1 MKKYK
6 LMIIDDYLVERKNAY
21 CHIFSEENFEPIFVE
36 SCAMLR
42 EIAQKTPV
50 DGYVVDAIL
59 DTGDWAHIGTAAKLF
74 AEILSAP
81 PRPGPV
87 FMISH
92 FWGKPEVTEI
102 LTEINKRKNVEV
114 VRYLAFQEFEQALEE
129 SQKSLNHDENAI
141 QSAKTAALRSK
152 VLDDLSIWHEFSSF
166 RPDSDDSI
174 RILLLADLQ
183 YGDIHTSKS
192 AKFDEH
198 WVGKALRRDG
208 LMPDIIVLAGDIA
221 FTGAPHEYQIAK
233 SKIEDLMRF
242 MWTKDQ
248 LNIKRERIILVPG
261 NHDVNL
267 RFAACDGWNWER
279 DNKKWAKKEVS
290 NQPVPTEGEVYSC
303 HQDFALEPFRQFA
316 RDLTGSRAWDEGRSQ
331 CRVDRRFERCGIR
344 FFLFNS
350 ITELNIEK
358 PTKAK
363 FDEAA
368 LRKITEG
375 LGVDDKPDDVFS
387 MAVSHHGVQ
396 SGQSSV
402 QIENWNEVGKQYF
415 NEHKIR
421 LWMFGH
427 YHENSAYPL
436 KEKPF
441 NKTPHLAIVQAATL
455 KICPEEGDDRG
466 FSLIELHRRDGQVT
480 AVDEYFYRLDKN
492 GVAQDKPSASRIF
505 DVG

>member
-6 LMIIDDYLVERKNAY
+6 LMIIDDCLVERKNAY
-21 CHIFSEENFEPIFVE
+21 RHIFSEDNFELILVGSSAE
-36 SCAMLR
+36 LR
-42 EIAQKTPV
+42 EIVQKTPV

-59 DTGDWAHIGTAAKLF
+59 DTGDWSHIGTAAKLF
-74 AEILSAP
+74 AEILNAP
-81 PRPGPV
+81 PRPAPV
-87 FMISH
+87 FLISH
-92 FWGKPEVTEI
+92 FWGNSQVIDI

-114 VRYLAFQEFEQALEE
+114 IRYLAFQEFEQAEE
-129 SQKSLNHDENAI
+129 SQKSLNHDENCI
-141 QSAKTAALRSK
+141 QSAKTTALRSK
-152 VLDDLSIWHEFSSF
+152 ILDDLSIWHEFSSF
-166 RPDSDDSI
+166 RPKPDDSI

-183 YGDIHTSKS
+183 YGDTHTSKA
-192 AKFDEH
+192 AKFDEQ
-198 WVGKALRRDG
+198 WVGRALHRDG
-208 LMPDIIVLAGDIA
+208 LMPDIIVFAGDIA

-233 SKIEDLMRF
+233 SKIEDLVKF
-242 MWTKDQ
+242 MWSKDQ

-279 DNKKWAKKEVS
+279 DNKKWAAKGAS
-290 NQPVPTEGEVYSC
+290 NPSVPTEGEVYSC

-316 RDLTGSRAWDEGRSQ
+316 RALTGSRAWDEGRSQ
-331 CRVDRRFERCGIR
+331 CRVDRRFEHCGIR

-350 ITELNIEK
+350 ITELNIEE

-368 LRKITEG
+368 LSKITEG

-402 QIENWNEVGKQYF
+402 QIENWNTVGKQYF

-427 YHENSAYPL
+427 YHANLPYKYS
-436 KEKPF
+436 EKPF
-441 NKTPHLAIVQAATL
+441 NKSPLAIVQAATL
-455 KICPEEGDDRG
+455 KIYPEDGDDRG
-466 FSLIELHRRDGQVT
+466 FSLIELHRRNGQVS
-480 AVDEYFYRLDKN
+480 AIDEYFYKLDKD
-492 GVAQDKPSASRIF
+492 GVSQDKPKANRIF
-505 DVG
+505 DVE